1 MVRETADGWRGCVAS
16 SLRRRWCGNS
26 LSLLSVMVIV
36 GGGSLFGRYFGIA
49 WFAGTCKSSGAIRR

>member
-36 GGGSLFGRYFGIA
+36 GGGSLFGRYFGILV
-49 WFAGTCKSSGAIRR
+49 